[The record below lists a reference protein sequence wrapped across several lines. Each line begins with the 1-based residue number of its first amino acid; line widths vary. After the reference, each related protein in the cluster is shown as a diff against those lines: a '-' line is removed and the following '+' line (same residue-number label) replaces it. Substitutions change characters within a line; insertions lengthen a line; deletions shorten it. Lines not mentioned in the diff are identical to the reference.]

1 MSDRMS
7 APTGYA
13 KGLTGMSDHGIV
25 VLTTS
30 ES

>member
-1 MSDRMS
+1 MPGRVS
-7 APTGYA
+7 APTGYV